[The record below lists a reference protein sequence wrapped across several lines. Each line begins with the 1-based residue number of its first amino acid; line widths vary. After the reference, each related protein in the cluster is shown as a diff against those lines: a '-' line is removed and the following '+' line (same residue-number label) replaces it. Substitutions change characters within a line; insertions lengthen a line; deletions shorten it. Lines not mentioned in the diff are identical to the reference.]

1 MKHLF
6 TLIALISLLICL
18 FFVVMTAT
26 TMSSEKVIPLG
37 QHGDRTYEFK
47 ADSLEFVYQG
57 KLTTF
62 DNVQGFKT
70 EPSSFAGIEYDKQV
84 RTATKD
90 LPAATGFV
98 TVIPALY
105 PIALFAILPIV
116 WLVGRLRKKKPNTAE
131 GAFPVETEE
140 APPKKGV

>member
-6 TLIALISLLICL
+6 TLIAAISLLICL
-18 FFVVMTAT
+18 YLVFMTAT
-26 TMSSEKVIPLG
+26 TLSSEKVISLG

-62 DNVQGFKT
+62 DNNLGFKT
-70 EPSSFAGIEYDKQV
+70 EPKSFAGIEYDKQS
-84 RTATKD
+84 RAATKT

-98 TVIPALY
+98 MVIPALY

-116 WLVGRLRKKKPNTAE
+116 WLIGALRKKKPVTEPAAAE
-131 GAFPVETEE
+131 Q
-140 APPKKGV
+140 APPANRA